1 MLSFRIALRYL
12 FSRSRLHAVNYVT
25 AVSAL
30 AIAVVSMALVC
41 VLSVYNGYVE
51 MILEGTEQ
59 TDAELL
65 IRSRSGKIIDLTEH
79 PQLETLLKEA
89 GVKNYSFLLESK
101 GLLRS
106 EEEQWVVDVVGID
119 YYFPKVYSMAQQISS
134 GVVLTKLEG
143 QFPEDSAIVPINIGA
158 GITLSPSGAT
168 HSGSAPRVE
177 LLFPKRI
184 GLINP
189 MAPSSSFSF
198 LSAIVV
204 GQYSSMSLE
213 TDHTVYAPIRAL
225 RSALDYTSNEVSAIA
240 LHFRPKADL
249 ATIKE
254 QLEAGLGD
262 KLRILDREEQHPDLS
277 YLIRMEKVMTFL
289 ILLFILLLAAFNVAS
304 SLMMLILEKQ
314 EDARILYALGAQPS
328 LVGSIYRRVGLLISI
343 LGSVFGVSLGILV
356 CYLQERFGMI
366 TAGIGSGTQPLPV
379 DLHWDDLLLTFGSV
393 TLISYLISLYPTS
406 LFLRSMRKRRE

>member
-1 MLSFRIALRYL
+1 
-12 FSRSRLHAVNYVT
+12 
-25 AVSAL
+25 
-30 AIAVVSMALVC
+30 
-41 VLSVYNGYVE
+41 
-51 MILEGTEQ
+51 
-59 TDAELL
+59 
-65 IRSRSGKIIDLTEH
+65 
-79 PQLETLLKEA
+79 
-89 GVKNYSFLLESK
+89 
-101 GLLRS
+101 
-106 EEEQWVVDVVGID
+106 
-119 YYFPKVYSMAQQISS
+119 
-134 GVVLTKLEG
+134 
-143 QFPEDSAIVPINIGA
+143 
-158 GITLSPSGAT
+158 
-168 HSGSAPRVE
+168 
-177 LLFPKRI
+177 
-184 GLINP
+184 
-189 MAPSSSFSF
+189 
-198 LSAIVV
+198 
-204 GQYSSMSLE
+204 MSLE

-328 LVGSIYRRVGLLISI
+328 LVGSIYRRVGLLISL
-343 LGSVFGVSLGILV
+343 LGSVLGVSLGILV

-366 TAGIGSGTQPLPV
+366 TAGIGSGIQPLPV
-379 DLHWDDLLLTFGSV
+379 DLHWDDLLLTFGTV